1 MKGGQTGLRITFAIQ
16 AILIFLKIDNILG
29 FKWESIVFILYL
41 LAFVSC
47 IGCITSSLSC
57 FTAVFTVCVKPDP
70 TSMGEN
76 EKPEELP
83 RPVSIEIYLFYAING
98 FTVAVILTI
107 FYFLK
112 QTSETE
118 VVKKN
123 M

>member
-1 MKGGQTGLRITFAIQ
+1 
-16 AILIFLKIDNILG
+16 
-29 FKWESIVFILYL
+29 
-41 LAFVSC
+41 
-47 IGCITSSLSC
+47 
-57 FTAVFTVCVKPDP
+57 
-70 TSMGEN
+70 MGEN